1 MNSQLSNVN
10 QLIIKTIKESFER
23 EFVSKLI
30 KNIGLPSAEFLF
42 KYEFNRKFGTY
53 GELWD
58 GKPNEYIDTN
68 KISQILN
75 KCGVSKKEYD
85 ALYHLTGE
93 ARVKVLAELQN
104 DVVVGIPWQITPDE
118 LLRDLL
124 VRNI

>member
-42 KYEFNRKFGTY
+42 KYELNRKFGTY

-118 LLRDLL
+118 LLKEH
-124 VRNI
+124 N

>member
-68 KISQILN
+68 KISQIPN

-118 LLRDLL
+118 LLKEH
-124 VRNI
+124 N

>member
-10 QLIIKTIKESFER
+10 QLIIKTIKESFEQ
-23 EFVSKLI
+23 ELVPKLI
-30 KNIGLPSAEFLF
+30 KDVGLPSAEFLF

-75 KCGVSKKEYD
+75 KFGVSKKEYD
-85 ALYHLTGE
+85 SLYHLTGE
-93 ARVKVLAELQN
+93 ARVKVLAVLQN
-104 DVVVGIPWQITPDE
+104 DMVVGIPWQIIPDE
-118 LLRDLL
+118 LLKEH
-124 VRNI
+124 N

>member
-10 QLIIKTIKESFER
+10 QLIVKTIKEGFEQ
-23 EFVSKLI
+23 EFVPKLI

-75 KCGVSKKEYD
+75 KFGVSKKEYD

-93 ARVKVLAELQN
+93 ARVKVLAALQN
-104 DVVVGIPWQITPDE
+104 DMVVGIPWRITPDE
-118 LLRDLL
+118 LLKEH
-124 VRNI
+124 N

>member
-42 KYEFNRKFGTY
+42 KYEFNRKFCTY
-53 GELWD
+53 GELWG

-118 LLRDLL
+118 LLKEH
-124 VRNI
+124 N

>member
-10 QLIIKTIKESFER
+10 QLIVKTIKESFEQ
-23 EFVSKLI
+23 EFVPKLI
-30 KNIGLPSAEFLF
+30 KNIGLPSAEFLS

-118 LLRDLL
+118 LLKEH
-124 VRNI
+124 N

>member
-85 ALYHLTGE
+85 ALYLLTGE

-118 LLRDLL
+118 LLKEH
-124 VRNI
+124 N

>member
-42 KYEFNRKFGTY
+42 KYEFNRKFSTY

-118 LLRDLL
+118 LLKEH
-124 VRNI
+124 N